1 MTHEEA
7 LVVLKDM
14 AHGRD
19 VRLGVETATYS
30 GPSVGE
36 TVTTYVSAL
45 AKTHDGGWVCGI
57 STDGGFEQAL
67 ADLARQLPHEVPA

>member
-1 MTHEEA
+1 MTRDEA

-36 TVTTYVSAL
+36 VVNTYVSAL
-45 AKTHDGGWVCGI
+45 AKTHDGGWACGI
-57 STDGGFEQAL
+57 STEGSFEHAL